1 MYYLMPT
8 NTTFVVYY
16 EKNFVPESLVN
27 QVLEVETLPEGEGI
41 LKRNANGDFYRE
53 AVESKE
59 VTPAP
64 TIEDRLETIEQ
75 TSAYT
80 QIQVEYLAT
89 LAEINNGL

>member
-1 MYYLMPT
+1 MIYLLPRENTFAIFYNAELLPT
-8 NTTFVVYY
+8 TENEIIEIEKLPSGNGILRRNTNGEFYY
-16 EKNFVPESLVN
+16 ES
-27 QVLEVETLPEGEGI
+27 
-41 LKRNANGDFYRE
+41 
-53 AVESKE
+53 VESKE
-59 VTPAP
+59 ITPAP

>member
-1 MYYLMPT
+1 MFYLIPKYD
-8 NTTFVVYY
+8 TFIVYY
-16 EKNFVPESLVN
+16 DKKYIPEN
-27 QVLEVETLPEGEGI
+27 QLEVTIEVEELPEGEGI
-41 LKRNANGDFYRE
+41 LKRNANGNFYRE
-53 AVESKE
+53 SVESKE

-64 TIEDRLETIEQ
+64 TIEDRLEAIEQ

>member
-1 MYYLMPT
+1 MYYLIPT

-16 EKNFVPESLVN
+16 EKSFVPESLVN

-41 LKRNANGDFYRE
+41 LKRNANGNFYRE
-53 AVESKE
+53 SVESKE
-59 VTPAP
+59 VTP
-64 TIEDRLETIEQ
+64 TIEDRLEAIEQ